1 LKRAKSIKILYYVKQ
16 NKTGVKRFIV
26 INLIQKKILIIE
38 DQLNIRRIL
47 SKKLKTLGYQVL
59 TISNGR
65 EALKLLN
72 FFLPDLIILDIMLP
86 GVNGYEICKQIR
98 KNFLT
103 PIIFLTALNTVGDQ
117 VKAFEFGADDYIVK
131 PFSLEEIERRILLI
145 LEKKNQKNEESEE
158 MRINDLIVNFKKKI
172 ICKKDKT
179 FNLNEIEI
187 QIVKL
192 LLSKKN
198 KIFSRKEILNYVWG
212 SNYFNHSDY
221 RIVDFY
227 ISKLRS
233 KIEDEPKNPY
243 YIQTL
248 RGVGYKFFQK
258 NFNT

>member
-1 LKRAKSIKILYYVKQ
+1 M
-16 NKTGVKRFIV
+16 

-47 SKKLKTLGYQVL
+47 AKKLKTLGYQVL

-86 GVNGYEICKQIR
+86 GMNGYDICKQI
-98 KNFLT
+98 KKKFIV
-103 PIIFLTALNTVGDQ
+103 PIIFLTALSTVGDQ
-117 VKAFEFGADDYIVK
+117 VKAFEVGADDYIVK
-131 PFSLEEIERRILLI
+131 PFSLEEIERRILII
-145 LEKKNQKNEESEE
+145 LEKNNQKNEQTEE
-158 MRINDLIVNFKKKI
+158 ILINGLLINFKNKTIWKKNSI
-172 ICKKDKT
+172 L
-179 FNLNEIEI
+179 NLNEIEN
-187 QIVKL
+187 QIIKL

-233 KIEDEPKNPY
+233 KIEDEPKNPL

-248 RGVGYKFFQK
+248 RGVGYKFLQK
-258 NFNT
+258 NLDL